1 MPFLERD
8 AGYRLY
14 YEVAGDP
21 RRATILLLEGMGG
34 DVAGWRRNV
43 PHLATELF
51 VVAMDLHGNGRSD
64 PIDGPVTIAA
74 LADDAVALLDE
85 LRVTGA
91 HVFGMSMGGLV
102 AQEMAIAHP
111 DRVATLILGCTHPGG
126 AYRVNAREPVRR
138 SWEALYAPGF
148 LESAPDHV
156 AEDRAARAGRAQTAA
171 SRRMQR
177 DAIRAFD
184 AWDRLPGITA
194 PTLVIHGTAD
204 RVIDVANA
212 ELLASRIPGARLHLI
227 EGAGHVFHSERAG
240 EVDGVVLDFVRGR
253 RDG

>member
-1 MPFLERD
+1 MPFLLRS
-8 AGYRLY
+8 AGHRLY

-21 RRATILLLEGMGG
+21 RRSAILLLEGMGG

-43 PHLATELF
+43 PHLAAEMF

-64 PIDGPVTIAA
+64 PLERPVSMAD

-85 LRVTGA
+85 LRIGRA

-102 AQEMAIAHP
+102 AQELAIAHP
-111 DRVATLILGCTHPGG
+111 DRVASLILGCTHPGG
-126 AYRVNAREPVRR
+126 AYRVSTREPVRR
-138 SWEALYAPGF
+138 VWEALYAPEF
-148 LESAPDHV
+148 LESSPEHV
-156 AEDRAARAGRAQTAA
+156 EEDRLARAGRAQSAT
-171 SRRMQR
+171 SRRLQR
-177 DAIRAFD
+177 DAIHAFD
-184 AWDRLPGITA
+184 AWDRLPAIAA
-194 PTLVIHGTAD
+194 PTLILHGTAD

-212 ELLASRIPGARLHLI
+212 DLLASRIPGARLYLL

-240 EVDGVVLDFVRGR
+240 EVDAVILDFVREH